1 LWILEVNI
9 VVETLWVTF
18 PDEMGRPSTTDRTRG
33 DESFSKE
40 KDLSQTNDSL
50 IKFEVAPESII
61 AKVGIDFPSSSTRSI
76 ERMRCACGSGEREE
90 EETERGKSSELEG
103 EVSEDSS
110 ESTEKKPYR
119 FEPLGGGFKVPS
131 FFDWFSF
138 PVR

>member
-1 LWILEVNI
+1 LEVNI
-9 VVETLWVTF
+9 VEETLYVTF

-33 DESFSKE
+33 EESFSKE
-40 KDLSQTNDSL
+40 NDLSQTKDSL

-90 EETERGKSSELEG
+90 EERERDKDSELER

-110 ESTEKKPYR
+110 ERIEKNPKR
-119 FEPLGGGFKVPS
+119 FEPLGGEFSVPS
-131 FFDWFSF
+131 FFD
-138 PVR
+138 